1 MVVKKIEWKTGHDM
15 KHPSPFKT
23 IRDMRSFIWNYTY
36 TQTPEEKGIE
46 TAEKTVVNATVGLQN
61 FASPP
66 PKNIFASQPCRAMPV
81 GGTELCLLR
90 NAGID
95 GLQQQLCA
103 T

>member
-1 MVVKKIEWKTGHDM
+1 
-15 KHPSPFKT
+15 
-23 IRDMRSFIWNYTY
+23 MRSFIWNYTY

-46 TAEKTVVNATVGLQN
+46 TAEKTVVNATVDLQN

-103 T
+103 TWLAWIGQPPHRVPTEQVGTTK